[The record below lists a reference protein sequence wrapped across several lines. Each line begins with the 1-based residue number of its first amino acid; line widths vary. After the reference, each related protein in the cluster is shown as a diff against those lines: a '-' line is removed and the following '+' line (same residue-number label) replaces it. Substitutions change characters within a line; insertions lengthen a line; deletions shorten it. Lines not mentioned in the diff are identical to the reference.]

1 MRSIN
6 SIHCRWVETNSDF
19 PFRSRQVAK
28 KRNRTAHAGKKN
40 ETKNRCCALGGDVRI
55 GVGTGEQKQA
65 PRDARRGYRRRR
77 PAFSLVRSDRRRLGC
92 SNLGRGRRDRLGG
105 ALPGRL
111 RGNKTTLFP
120 VLASREAPWRTR
132 GTSTSRA
139 RYVVFTRASLRLMRL
154 WTSARV
160 VSRQRPSPTRRR
172 TRFRRVSGTNASFRR
187 SARTRAIGID
197 RDAIVRPRETSRLTS
212 AIKTPKPPPYP
223 TTGGAIVR
231 HTAGGSRA
239 GPTVRPRANR
249 RGAPEPCF
257 RRTSERVKS
266 RESSSSSRL
275 RRGHDPSFSLR

>member
-1 MRSIN
+1 MQAASKRIP
-6 SIHCRWVETNSDF
+6 IF
-19 PFRSRQVAK
+19 PFEVDRSHL
-28 KRNRTAHAGKKN
+28 RNRTAHAGKKKTKRKIAVALSEAMYVSVSELVSRSRRH
-40 ETKNRCCALGGDVRI
+40 ETRGAGIGGVDRRSRSCGAT
-55 GVGTGEQKQA
+55 GVG
-65 PRDARRGYRRRR
+65 
-77 PAFSLVRSDRRRLGC
+77 S
-92 SNLGRGRRDRLGG
+92 G
-105 ALPGRL
+105 ALTSVAGVATDSGARSPADCE
-111 RGNKTTLFP
+111 GNKTTLFP

-257 RRTSERVKS
+257 RRTSERVES
-266 RESSSSSRL
+266 RESSSSSRP

>member
-1 MRSIN
+1 MYVSV
-6 SIHCRWVETNSDF
+6 SELVS
-19 PFRSRQVAK
+19 RSR
-28 KRNRTAHAGKKN
+28 RHETRGAGI
-40 ETKNRCCALGGDVRI
+40 GGVDRRSRSCGAT
-55 GVGTGEQKQA
+55 GVG
-65 PRDARRGYRRRR
+65 
-77 PAFSLVRSDRRRLGC
+77 S
-92 SNLGRGRRDRLGG
+92 G
-105 ALPGRL
+105 ALTSVAGVATDSGARSPADL

-212 AIKTPKPPPYP
+212 AIETPKPPPYP